1 MRDKRT
7 PRDVCGEATGLAC
20 LQNVWMLSLN
30 LKIFISCCL
39 FQHII
44 YSLVV
49 DLLTQFVGAMTEL
62 KNWSKSLLAEY
73 GFWKKTMYVMDIALY
88 QSG

>member
-1 MRDKRT
+1 MDT
-7 PRDVCGEATGLAC
+7 F
-20 LQNVWMLSLN
+20 LQFKGIYLMLSFLAHY
-30 LKIFISCCL
+30 LL
-39 FQHII
+39 
-44 YSLVV
+44 SLSLV
-49 DLLTQFVGAMTEL
+49 DLLTQFVGAKMTEL